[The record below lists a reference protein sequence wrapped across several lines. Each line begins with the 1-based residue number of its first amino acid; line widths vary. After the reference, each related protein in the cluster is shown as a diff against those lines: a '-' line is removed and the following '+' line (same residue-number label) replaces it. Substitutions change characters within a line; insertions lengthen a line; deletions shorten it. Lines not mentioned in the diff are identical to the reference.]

1 MSALGRDGHGRVLP
15 AQRGNDAG
23 QQQTSIEAGAHRG
36 EETSVSSGATRA
48 LPSTSG
54 VGAGRRTMG
63 LVKFYGQQFVIAV
76 LMLLLFAALATGVA
90 TPVLELAERA
100 AAAGPLDLSR
110 TRGL

>member
-23 QQQTSIEAGAHRG
+23 QQQTSIEAGAHHG
-36 EETSVSSGATRA
+36 EETSVSSGATRV
-48 LPSTSG
+48 LPSASG

-63 LVKFYGQQFVIAV
+63 LVKFYGQQFAIAV

-90 TPVLELAERA
+90 TPVPELAGR

>member
-1 MSALGRDGHGRVLP
+1 
-15 AQRGNDAG
+15 
-23 QQQTSIEAGAHRG
+23 
-36 EETSVSSGATRA
+36 
-48 LPSTSG
+48 
-54 VGAGRRTMG
+54 MG

-90 TPVLELAERA
+90 TPVPELAGRV